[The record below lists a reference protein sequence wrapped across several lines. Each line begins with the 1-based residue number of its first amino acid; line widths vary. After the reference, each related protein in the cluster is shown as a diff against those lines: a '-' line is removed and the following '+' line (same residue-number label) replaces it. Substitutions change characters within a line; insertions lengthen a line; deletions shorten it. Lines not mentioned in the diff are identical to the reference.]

1 MGPALRGAL
10 LTAPGPDG
18 ARADWLER
26 LAAAHAVPG
35 TGRVEALAALSAPRV
50 AWHGPRPLDDC
61 DGRDELARRF
71 WVPLLAALPDL
82 ERRDDVVLAGEWRGG
97 TWVGATGHYV
107 GLFVAD
113 WLGIPATG
121 GVVTLRYGEF
131 HRLAD
136 GFAVE
141 SYVIVDLPDLMRQAG
156 VWPLAP
162 PLGATDR
169 VPGPATRDGVRTTSA
184 DPAESQASLAL
195 VEAMIAGL
203 MRYDGRSLDSME
215 QWRFWHPEF
224 MWYGP
229 AGIGTCRG
237 QADYRR
243 VHQQPF
249 LTAFPDRVGGDH
261 KCRIGEGAY
270 VGSTGWPSVRATHVG
285 GGFLGLPPTGRRIG
299 MRVMDFWRREGGLLR
314 ENWVFIDLLD
324 LLHQM
329 GIDVLGRMRAAGRL
343 RDDPVTASPGA
354 ARG

>member
-1 MGPALRGAL
+1 MGAALRSAL
-10 LTAPGPDG
+10 LIHPGHHA
-18 ARADWLER
+18 ARLDWLHR
-26 LAAAHAVPG
+26 LAAAHAAAG
-35 TGRVEALAALSAPRV
+35 DTRLGALAALSAPGV

-61 DGRDELARRF
+61 DGRDALAGRF
-71 WVPLLAALPDL
+71 WGPLLAAVPDL
-82 ERRDDVVLAGEWRGG
+82 ERRDDIVLAGEWRDG
-97 TWVGATGHYV
+97 TWIGATGHYV
-107 GLFVAD
+107 GLFAAD

-131 HRLAD
+131 HRLVD
-136 GFAVE
+136 GLAVE
-141 SYVIVDLPDLMRQAG
+141 SYVILDLPDLMRQAG

-162 PLGATDR
+162 PLGAPDR
-169 VPGPATRDGVRTTSA
+169 VPGPSTHDGVRTTPA
-184 DPAESQASLAL
+184 DPAESRASLAL

-215 QWRFWHPEF
+215 QWRYWHRDF

-270 VGSTGWPSVRATHVG
+270 VGSTGWPSVRATHAG

-299 MRVMDFWRREGGLLR
+299 MRVMDFWRREGELLR

-329 GIDVLGRMRAAGRL
+329 GFDVLARLQAAGKL
-343 RDDPVTASPGA
+343 RGPANPGGA
-354 ARG
+354 GKR